1 MGNVK
6 TEEELEQ
13 IAQESEISLETLMH
27 ERPLIAHDNTTL
39 VNMIMAMEVGLDYPD
54 VLWAEMGENHK
65 KTIFALFHTAARR
78 EIQLR
83 E

>member
-1 MGNVK
+1 MK

-13 IAQESEISLETLMH
+13 LAQENETTLEGLLT
-27 ERPLIAHDNTTL
+27 ERPLIAHDNSTL
-39 VNMIMAMEVGLDYPD
+39 VNMIMAMEVGLENPD
-54 VLWAEMGENHK
+54 VLWAEMGEVHK
-65 KTIFALFHTAARR
+65 QIILAIFQAAASR

>member
-1 MGNVK
+1 MK
-6 TEEELEQ
+6 TQEELEQ
-13 IAQESEISLETLMH
+13 LAQESEISLETLIH

-39 VNMIMAMEVGLDYPD
+39 VNMIMAMEVGLENPD
-54 VLWAEMGENHK
+54 VLWEEMGESHK
-65 KTIFALFHTAARR
+65 RTIFALFHTAACR